1 MTTANCMLK
10 GQITLA
16 NLLCFLY
23 FDDMTLLDVG
33 VIAIALFFLVR
44 GIWVGFVRQLASIAG
59 LLLGFIIAGNY
70 YKQFSKFLSPI
81 VASPQAGF
89 LITYGLLFLLVFLS
103 VVAFGF
109 LLKKVMTLSLLG
121 WFDRVLGGF
130 FGLSKA
136 VIVATVFFMAISGM
150 LSNPNPTL
158 ADSFFAPHLLR
169 CSSYLLSLTRDQELH
184 RYFLPRES
192 ATSTPVSLPI
202 PAGKM
207 KGRDPEKK
215 TE

>member
-1 MTTANCMLK
+1 ME

-23 FDDMTLLDVG
+23 LDGMTLLDVG
-33 VIAIALFFLVR
+33 VIAIALIFLVR

-70 YKQFSKFLSPI
+70 YKHFSKFLSPV

-103 VVAFGF
+103 AIACGF

-150 LSNPNPTL
+150 LSSPSPVL
-158 ADSFFAPHLLR
+158 AGSFFAPHLLR
-169 CSSYLLSLTRDQELH
+169 CSTYLLSLTRDQELH
-184 RYFLPRES
+184 RHFLPKES
-192 ATSTPVSLPI
+192 AILTSVSLPI

-207 KGRDPEKK
+207 KGGDPEKK
-215 TE
+215 PE

>member
-1 MTTANCMLK
+1 
-10 GQITLA
+10 
-16 NLLCFLY
+16 
-23 FDDMTLLDVG
+23 MTLLDVG
-33 VIAIALFFLVR
+33 VIVIALIFLVR

-70 YKQFSKFLSPI
+70 YKQFSKFLSPV

-89 LITYGLLFLLVFLS
+89 LITYGLLFFLVFFS
-103 VVAFGF
+103 VVACGF

-150 LSNPNPTL
+150 LSSPSPTL
-158 ADSFFAPHLLR
+158 AASFFAPHLLR
-169 CSSYLLSLTRDQELH
+169 CSTYLLSLTRDQELH
-184 RYFLPRES
+184 RHFLPREP
-192 ATSTPVSLPI
+192 AISTPVSLPI
-202 PAGKM
+202 PTSKIKRGN
-207 KGRDPEKK
+207 PEKK
-215 TE
+215 PE